1 MNYLE
6 LSNSYREKV
15 KCEVL
20 SLEGKYFGLEGGWD
34 GELLFNGN
42 GVLNWKNENILWMD
56 SGDSCI
62 AL

>member
-20 SLEGKYFGLEGGWD
+20 SLEGKYFGLEGG
-34 GELLFNGN
+34 
-42 GVLNWKNENILWMD
+42 
-56 SGDSCI
+56 
-62 AL
+62 